1 MIAGKS
7 ELSMIS
13 NIDVYFA
20 IASEA
25 VAEAERLENAAR
37 RPKPDGEP
45 GFIITYDP
53 EQKSFKASL
62 IAIVFAGMYLE
73 ALFYLNGTKRFGRGK
88 YNKKLDKMLSYEEKL
103 ELFGITDQTI
113 LAEARHF
120 RKMRRGLVHEKA
132 LKADGL
138 TVGKIRVAQDEARKA
153 LSFVRRVGGTLRYVT

>member
-1 MIAGKS
+1 
-7 ELSMIS
+7 MIS
-13 NIDVYFA
+13 NIDLYFA

-53 EQKSFKASL
+53 EKKSFKASL

-73 ALFYLNGTKRFGRGK
+73 SLFYLNGAKRFGTGK

-113 LAEARHF
+113 LAEAKHF
-120 RKMRRGLVHEKA
+120 RKMRRELVHEKA
-132 LKADGL
+132 VRVSELTAD
-138 TVGKIRVAQDEARKA
+138 KIRLAQNEAKKA
-153 LSFVRRVGGTLRYVT
+153 LSFVRKVGAALRYVP

>member
-1 MIAGKS
+1 
-7 ELSMIS
+7 MIS

-53 EQKSFKASL
+53 EKKSFKASL

-73 ALFYLNGTKRFGRGK
+73 SLFYLNGAKRFGRGK

-103 ELFGITDQTI
+103 GLFGITDQTI
-113 LAEARHF
+113 LTEAKHF
-120 RKMRRGLVHEKA
+120 RKMRRELVHEKA
-132 LKADGL
+132 VRVSELTAD
-138 TVGKIRVAQDEARKA
+138 KIRLEDEAKKA
-153 LSFVRRVGGTLRYVT
+153 LSFVRKVGAALRYVP

>member
-1 MIAGKS
+1 
-7 ELSMIS
+7 MIS

-53 EQKSFKASL
+53 EKKSFKASL

-73 ALFYLNGTKRFGRGK
+73 SLFYLNGAKRFGRKK
-88 YNKKLDKMLSYEEKL
+88 YNKKLDKTLSYEEKL
-103 ELFGITDQTI
+103 ELFGIRDQAI
-113 LAEARHF
+113 LAEAAHF
-120 RKMRRGLVHEKA
+120 RKMRRDLVHEKA
-132 LKADGL
+132 VRVSDLTAD
-138 TVGKIRVAQDEARKA
+138 KIHFAQGEAKKA
-153 LSFVRRVGGTLRYVT
+153 LSFVRKVGAA